1 MIKKRAAAGDWSSRH
16 WLAGRFFFFFLS
28 EMICFLR
35 GCTTDG
41 TPHPRLW
48 GWSRPWIHDLG
59 RQGALN
65 SNGLGLGSAQLRPPH
80 FLRPGQSLLSPRRQQ
95 TQLGGRT
102 QFLTGSSA
110 SIVCCRPLGVGRLR
124 ESQGPGVWRCSISAL
139 TFPPWLPAG
148 LGEPWGSQGI
158 SMHW

>member
-1 MIKKRAAAGDWSSRH
+1 MIKKEQQQEIGAPGTGLLGD
-16 WLAGRFFFFFLS
+16 FFFFLS

-48 GWSRPWIHDLG
+48 GWSRPWLHDLG

-124 ESQGPGVWRCSISAL
+124 EPQGPGVWRCSISAL
-139 TFPPWLPAG
+139 TCASMAARRAG
-148 LGEPWGSQGI
+148 GAVGVPGY
-158 SMHW
+158 